1 MRITKSFLIL
11 GIVGLIL
18 LYGCNNNVDLV
29 TPSLSDSLIENTP
42 AIVNKQD
49 NFTFAVKAK
58 NYDETSDYTL
68 TLNSKILEVAFTIG
82 NYSSGS
88 IVIDIYNQG
97 NNKIFQGNYVGGV
110 TLVQGVTTETFPT
123 KIHFTLTKVSASV
136 SLAIKAK

>member
-11 GIVGLIL
+11 GIAGLIL
-18 LYGCNNNVDLV
+18 VSGCNNNVDLV

-68 TLNSKILEVAFTIG
+68 TLNSTNLDVALAVG
-82 NYSSGS
+82 NYTLGR
-88 IVIDIYNQG
+88 IVIEIYNKD
-97 NNKIFQGNYVGGV
+97 NIKIFQGNYVGGV
-110 TLVQGVTTETFPT
+110 ALVQGVTSETFPT

-136 SLAIKAK
+136 SLAIKTK